1 MMATG
6 YIGLWNSTNGRN
18 IGMSVNTE
26 KDKVMELREYGLRFI
41 THTLKDGMRTK
52 STVIISITAGII
64 IQTMYGHSTEMCY
77 LHID

>member
-1 MMATG
+1 MMATD
-6 YIGLWNSTNGRN
+6 YIGLLNSINGKN
-18 IGMSVNTE
+18 TGMSVNTE

-52 STVIISITAGII
+52 LTVIISITDGII
-64 IQTMYGHSTEMCY
+64 IQTMSGHSTEMCY